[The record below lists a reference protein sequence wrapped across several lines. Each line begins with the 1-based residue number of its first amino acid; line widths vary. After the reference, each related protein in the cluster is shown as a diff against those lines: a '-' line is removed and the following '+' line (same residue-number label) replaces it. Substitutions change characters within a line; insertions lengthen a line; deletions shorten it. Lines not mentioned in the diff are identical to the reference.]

1 MKPEDRWQE
10 IAPKFRTPSKKD
22 KAPYGFSTR
31 VVAAANLGLPKQSRA
46 LLLWRR
52 YSLSMAGAAAIL
64 LGINLLNQPPIDQ
77 QFLPLPDA
85 DFSIPHSI
93 ES

>member
-1 MKPEDRWQE
+1 MKPEDRWQAA
-10 IAPKFRTPSKKD
+10 APNFRTPPQESE
-22 KAPYGFSTR
+22 APFGFATR
-31 VVAAANLGLPKQSRA
+31 VVAAANLGLPKKSRA

-64 LGINLLNQPPIDQ
+64 LGVNLLNQPAIDE
-77 QFLPLPDA
+77 QFLPLPEA
-85 DFSIPHSI
+85 DFSPSHSI